1 MEAFTIQGD
10 EYIKAAA
17 KETHR
22 RDAKFGRLPGRSG
35 IRAGTK
41 SLVG

>member
-10 EYIKAAA
+10 EYIKAGA

-22 RDAKFGRLPGRSG
+22 RDDKSGRLPGRSD

-41 SLVG
+41 SLAG